1 MLVTTQTFRGGIVMS
16 YTHLTISERAKI
28 ETYVDLGYSIRKI
41 AVRLNRS
48 PSTISRELHR
58 HENCSAEEAHARY
71 QVSKSN
77 CGAKTKL
84 TTEVKEVVQ
93 EKLNDTWSPEQI
105 VGRLYQ
111 GKLSYKSIY
120 RWIYSGLLEVPLT
133 VLRQKGKRQKPRET
147 RGRFNIGTPISKR
160 PKEVRKRETFGH
172 WELDT
177 VVSGRGQAKGC
188 VATFIERKT
197 RWYMGILIPD
207 RSALSM
213 ETAIKQLHRL
223 LPEGAIQT
231 ATTDRGKEFSCYNV
245 LEEELNIQVYF
256 ADAYSSWQRG
266 SNENGNGLLRE
277 FFPKRTNFNQVTPEE
292 MKEALQFINN
302 RPRKCLGWKTANE
315 AFEEELL
322 HLI

>member
-1 MLVTTQTFRGGIVMS
+1 MS
-16 YTHLTISERAKI
+16 YTHLTISERSKI
-28 ETYVDLGYSIRKI
+28 ETYLELGYSIRAI
-41 AVRLNRS
+41 AKRIQRS
-48 PSTISRELHR
+48 PSTISRELRR
-58 HENCSAEEAHARY
+58 HPNCTVEEAQLRY
-71 QVSKSN
+71 QANKSN
-77 CGAKTKL
+77 CGAKSKL
-84 TTEVKEVVQ
+84 TDELKETIQ
-93 EKLNDTWSPEQI
+93 EKLEKTWSPEQI
-105 VGRLYQ
+105 VGRLYPS
-111 GKLSYKSIY
+111 KLSFKSIY
-120 RWIYSGLLEVPLT
+120 RWMYSGLLAMPLT

-197 RWYMGILIPD
+197 RWYFGVLIPD
-207 RSALSM
+207 RSATSM
-213 ETAIKQLHRL
+213 ENAVKWLHKQL
-223 LPEGAIQT
+223 PKGAIQT
-231 ATTDRGKEFSCYNV
+231 ATTDRGKEFSCYNT
-245 LEEELNIQVYF
+245 LEQDLNIQVYF

-277 FFPKRTNFNQVTPEE
+277 FFPKKTNFDHVTEEE
-292 MKEALQFINN
+292 MKQALQLINH
-302 RPRKCLGWKTANE
+302 RPRKCLGWKTAYE